1 MADHRPCTARNETPL
16 QRADRNFVEL
26 LQELR
31 VTQTGVQILFAFL
44 LSLAFTPRFPE
55 LDTVQRGI
63 YVATLLLAVLAAMLF
78 TAPAALHRSLFQ
90 QGAKPRI
97 VQVSSR
103 LATVGMGVLVFAFT
117 GSVLL
122 VVDVTTGRAGGL
134 AAGATTLLVC
144 LGLWGLLPRLVRR
157 AGLTGEGRRTGA
169 AAEAMPETTSGT
181 SSGAASGASSYI
193 VTRVAPR
200 PPRRVP
206 APVRRAP
213 SRRMPATRHR

>member
-1 MADHRPCTARNETPL
+1 MAEPRPCTARNETPL

-44 LSLAFTPRFPE
+44 LSLAFTSRFE
-55 LDTVQRGI
+55 GLDTVQRVT
-63 YVATLLLAVLAAMLF
+63 YVVTLLLAVLAAALF

-103 LATVGMGVLVFAFT
+103 LATAGLSVLVFAFS

-122 VVDVTTGRAGGL
+122 VVDVTTGRTGGII
-134 AAGATTLLVC
+134 AGAATFLTCV
-144 LGLWGLLPRLVRR
+144 GLWGVLPRLVRR
-157 AGLTGEGRRTGA
+157 ASGSASAPGGAGTASVTAAGSGGPEG
-169 AAEAMPETTSGT
+169 AER
-181 SSGAASGASSYI
+181 AS
-193 VTRVAPR
+193 
-200 PPRRVP
+200 
-206 APVRRAP
+206 
-213 SRRMPATRHR
+213 

>member
-1 MADHRPCTARNETPL
+1 MAEHRPCTARNETPL

-44 LSLAFTPRFPE
+44 LSLAFTSRFE
-55 LDTVQRGI
+55 DLDSVQRVT
-63 YVATLLLAVLAAMLF
+63 YVVTLLLAVLAAALF

-103 LATVGMGVLVFAFT
+103 LATAGLVVLVFAFS

-134 AAGATTLLVC
+134 AASAGTFLVC
-144 LGLWGLLPRLVRR
+144 VGLWGLLPRLVRR
-157 AGLTGEGRRTGA
+157 AGPREEEDVEHAPEAGPREGA
-169 AAEAMPETTSGT
+169 
-181 SSGAASGASSYI
+181 
-193 VTRVAPR
+193 
-200 PPRRVP
+200 RVP
-206 APVRRAP
+206 APLRRTVGQPSGLSGPAP
-213 SRRMPATRHR
+213 RREASARHR

>member
-1 MADHRPCTARNETPL
+1 MTEHRACTARGETPL

-44 LSLAFTPRFPE
+44 LSLAFTSRFGS
-55 LDTVQRGI
+55 LDAFQRVT
-63 YVATLLLAVLAAMLF
+63 YVVTLLLAVLAAALF

-103 LATVGMGVLVFAFT
+103 LTTTGLAVLVFAFS

-122 VVDVTTGRAGGL
+122 VVDVTTGRFGGL
-134 AAGATTLLVC
+134 AAAAGTFLVC
-144 LGLWGLLPRLVRR
+144 VGLWGLLPRLVRR
-157 AGLTGEGRRTGA
+157 ARPETGGDTPAGPARPVQRPTGPPRPREGA
-169 AAEAMPETTSGT
+169 APGRPRAR
-181 SSGAASGASSYI
+181 AS
-193 VTRVAPR
+193 
-200 PPRRVP
+200 
-206 APVRRAP
+206 
-213 SRRMPATRHR
+213 

>member
-1 MADHRPCTARNETPL
+1 MAEHRPCTARNETPL

-44 LSLAFTPRFPE
+44 LSLAFTSRFE
-55 LDTVQRGI
+55 DLDTVQRVT
-63 YVATLLLAVLAAMLF
+63 YVITLLLAVLAAALF

-103 LATVGMGVLVFAFT
+103 LATTGLSVLVFAFS

-122 VVDVTTGRAGGL
+122 VVDVTTGRAGGV
-134 AAGATTLLVC
+134 AAGVATFLVC
-144 LGLWGLLPRLVRR
+144 VGLWGLLPRLVRR
-157 AGLTGEGRRTGA
+157 AGLREGADGTGE
-169 AAEAMPETTSGT
+169 TTEEEPAQG
-181 SSGAASGASSYI
+181 G
-193 VTRVAPR
+193 V
-200 PPRRVP
+200 RVP
-206 APVRRAP
+206 APLRHTVRQP
-213 SRRMPATRHR
+213 SELRGASAHREASARHR